1 MLNNGAEQ
9 KYQNNTQLFPG
20 SHYIPAS
27 FVCYLLS
34 VASKKQLARI
44 SPTDKKCHQQF
55 ISMET
60 VDCCFSDV
68 RELGH

>member
-20 SHYIPAS
+20 PDYIPAS

-34 VASKKQLARI
+34 ASPKKQLARI
-44 SPTDKKCHQQF
+44 PTTDKRCFKRSIAMEIMDRFF
-55 ISMET
+55 I
-60 VDCCFSDV
+60 DV
-68 RELGH
+68 R